1 MTTNYEKALIGCIFL
16 DTNAGI
22 YACKEHKITES
33 SFTDVI
39 CQSTFRSILKL
50 SRAGTPIDPL
60 TVNSDSRIDLLDEI
74 NSIIH
79 DTPTAAHVG
88 HYAEKVKVAER
99 GREVARM
106 LARAQTDLKQGVS
119 VPELVKTLQAGLIEV
134 SDNNAVKVKKLADL
148 REQKIEQWKAAQE
161 HGFIGVQFTL
171 PTVNNSL
178 GGWRPGCVGII
189 AGYRGEGKST
199 LMRQQCLELAKA
211 GRGVALFTLEDPDD
225 VASSS
230 MVGAHAEISV
240 FGLDTG
246 RSHPDKI
253 NQIDQAWRQIG
264 DIPLFIMS
272 GSLGVDQ
279 IDTTAQMLKM
289 KHDIDIVF
297 VDHVQYIAPLIMRGM
312 SRNDTMAY
320 YSQRFSAMSKKLDI
334 PVVLASQLSRASE
347 QQERK
352 PKMSDLRDSGTL
364 EQDARQILLLY
375 FDKEKDN
382 HIIEVAKNNFGE
394 SRKEVD
400 VKRMDGRQKFEE
412 V

>member
-1 MTTNYEKALIGCIFL
+1 MPNYEKALIGCMLL
-16 DTNAGI
+16 DSNVGI
-22 YACKEHKITES
+22 YACKENRITGD
-33 SFTDVI
+33 SFTDPDL
-39 CQSTFRSILKL
+39 CKL
-50 SRAGTPIDPL
+50 FCAIEHLARASTPIDIL
-60 TVNSDSRIDLLDEI
+60 TVSDMAGVDIGILDA
-74 NSIIH
+74 IIH

-99 GREVARM
+99 GREVATM

-161 HGFIGVQFTL
+161 HGFIGVPFTL

-272 GSLGVDQ
+272 GSLGVDE

>member
-1 MTTNYEKALIGCIFL
+1 MSNYEKALIGCIL
-16 DTNAGI
+16 IDSNASL
-22 YACKEHKITES
+22 YACKERRITGDSFSDPDLCKMFCAIDHMAKS
-33 SFTDVI
+33 SKAIDV
-39 CQSTFRSILKL
+39 
-50 SRAGTPIDPL
+50 L
-60 TVNSDSRIDLLDEI
+60 TVSDKAGIDIGVLDGI
-74 NSIIH
+74 MR

-88 HYAEKVKVAER
+88 HYAEEVKTAEQA
-99 GREVARM
+99 RELARM
-106 LARAQTDLKQGVS
+106 LDRAQLDIKQGVS
-119 VPELVKTLQAGLIEV
+119 VPQLVKTLQAGLIEV
-134 SDNNAVKVKKLADL
+134 SDNNAVKVKKLSDL

-161 HGFIGVQFTL
+161 HGFIGVPFTL
-171 PTVNNSL
+171 PTVNRSL
-178 GGWRPGCVGII
+178 GGWRPKCVGII

-211 GRGVALFTLEDPDD
+211 GKGVALFTLEDPDD
-225 VASSS
+225 IAGAS

-246 RSHPDKI
+246 RCAPDKL
-253 NQIDQAWRQIG
+253 NQIDQAWRQVG

-272 GSLGVDQ
+272 GSLGVDE

-334 PVVLASQLSRASE
+334 PVVLASQLSRDSE
-347 QQERK
+347 KQGRK
-352 PKMSDLRDSGTL
+352 PKLSDLRDSGTL

-375 FDKEKDN
+375 FDGEKDN
-382 HIIEVAKNNFGE
+382 HIIELAKNNFGE

-400 VKRMDGRQKFEE
+400 VKRLDGRQKFEE